1 MSTIKLLQIQGI
13 RSFGTKAED
22 VQQIRFSSP
31 VTLILGE
38 NGCGKTTIIECLKYA
53 LTGEAPP
60 GSGRG
65 QHFVHDPTIFDFSES
80 LAKISLEVQNI
91 RGEEQCVTRMMK
103 LFHKRGKLTF
113 ETLDGTISFGDGS
126 ISRRCVDVDIA
137 MCNFMGVSKAIIN
150 NVIFCHQEES
160 SWPLDE
166 PKKLKEKFDAIFG
179 ITEYNKAIEKYIKMR
194 KDKGIELK
202 LKESNLKHL
211 SHLKKQLED
220 KNIDLQN
227 AHEKF
232 NVIQDKCTKFDE
244 EMKPIDKRLS
254 EIREIEYEVG
264 KQQALKV
271 QLETKIKNCNDQI
284 SNLTKK
290 IKKPFQGTIHELDR
304 EIRLFC
310 KKMSEKRL
318 EKQELEDKLA
328 SLVSQEKKLQQSL
341 SELDRKGCS
350 LIQQRQKEQEN
361 TAERA
366 EKMRKLCDTI
376 NLPLDV
382 DLEQNVDRV
391 PETLSRIKVA
401 LQSEEKKI
409 KDLQLSHDKADHE
422 KQQQIDELRVTK
434 AKIESDIDAK
444 RKQKDQNDKDVRK
457 IDKEITDVE
466 ASTQLLKKVT
476 EMIAQATEC
485 YNKAS
490 EKMNQEELKKTINDR
505 KTNVARLQE
514 RFRTLDSQL
523 TFLNSISKL
532 MAEVNLKEKELEKK
546 EQEVRRVR
554 SKHSDNFKKLLEQPI
569 ESNYKRTL
577 QQTYEKLHRQ
587 MKELNEKIN
596 KLKLKEQ
603 SLEIKRK
610 NQKDELTRWEKE
622 LADSKDTIYE
632 KCHSTPYE
640 ELLAKC
646 KETIAKL
653 QLDHGALKSSEAMY
667 KKYIKKIEEDPHCPL
682 CHNGMSENEASN
694 LTSEL
699 TDEIHRLPDNI
710 NRTEKL
716 LKAEQKK
723 YESLIAL
730 RPVIEKVELLEK
742 DIPTRKT
749 ELRKLEE
756 NLGEVANDSESCQML
771 QIEPSAN
778 LDLVNSMLGDM
789 SLLDEAIREV
799 TRLQN
804 EVTKLKTK
812 LPEGG
817 PNASIED
824 VQLEKTTVSAELENE
839 RKLLERNQT
848 DYEKGNDTLNALR
861 EERNKLKDKQIKLQE
876 GVQSLPQ
883 LKERQV
889 ELRKQIEAIDIEI
902 KTLQQQLQ
910 PLKQKLTDSI
920 EEKQRLKD
928 SNRKIVLQMQAKL
941 DSMKNLDHDIQRLNR
956 ELIELEKLNL
966 AEEIERV
973 KNSKKRYQDESA
985 NKTKDITKT
994 SQALETVKIEV
1005 HNQDA
1010 LERDLNDNRELKEL
1024 QQKAANLDD
1033 EQKELQKTLGDLDF
1047 RRVAKEKEEL
1057 IKKRD
1062 QATVRK
1068 GELLGQMGEIKNQI
1082 NKLKQEIE
1090 DPMLKDS
1097 VQKYRR
1103 SLYEVVVLK
1112 KVIADLGQY
1121 RIALEW
1127 ALMKFHSEKMQKIN
1141 SLIREYWRQ
1150 IYRGN
1155 DIDYIQIQTLDE
1167 SKVSE
1172 TSADRKRSYNYKV
1185 IQSKNNQEIEMRG
1198 RCSAGQRVLACL
1210 IIRMALAETF
1220 SCNCGVLALDEPTTN
1235 LDQTNILS
1243 LCEALNRIVEERQT
1257 QSNFMLIIITH
1268 DEGFISRL
1276 GRIKTY
1282 HRVSRNLNGKSVIA
1296 KHRVN

>member
-22 VQQIRFSSP
+22 VQQIKFSSP

-80 LAKISLEVQNI
+80 LAKIVLEVQNI
-91 RGEEQCVTRMMK
+91 RGEEQSVTRAMK
-103 LFHKRGKLTF
+103 LCYKRGKLSF

-126 ISRRCVDVDIA
+126 ISRRCIDVDIA

-166 PKKLKEKFDAIFG
+166 AKKLKEKFDAIFG
-179 ITEYNKAIEKYIKMR
+179 ITEYNKAIEKYMKMR
-194 KDKGIELK
+194 KDQMVELK
-202 LKESNLKHL
+202 VKETNLKYL

-227 AHEKF
+227 AHEKY
-232 NVIQDKCTKFDE
+232 NAIKDKCNKFDE
-244 EMKPIDKRLS
+244 EMKPIDERLL
-254 EIREIEYEVG
+254 EIRKVEYEVG

-271 QLETKIKNCNDQI
+271 ELETKQKNCHDQI
-284 SNLTKK
+284 TGLTKK
-290 IKKPFQGTIHELDR
+290 IKKPFQGSIHELDR

-310 KKMSEKRL
+310 EKMSEKRL

-328 SLVSQEKKLQQSL
+328 SLVGQEKKIQVTLA
-341 SELDRKGCS
+341 ELDRKGCS

-366 EKMRKLCDTI
+366 DKMRKLCENVNI
-376 NLPLDV
+376 QLDF
-382 DLEQNVDRV
+382 DLEESVERV
-391 PETLSRIKVA
+391 PETLNRIKAA

-409 KDLQLSHDKADHE
+409 KDLQIGHDKADHE

-434 AKIESDIDAK
+434 AKIESDIEAK
-444 RKQKDQNDKDVRK
+444 RKQKDQNERDIRK
-457 IDKEITDVE
+457 IEKEVSDVE
-466 ASTQLLKKVT
+466 ASTNMLKKVT

-490 EKMNQEELKKTINDR
+490 EKMNQEDLKKNIADR

-532 MAEVNLKEKELEKK
+532 TAEINLKEKELEKK

-554 SKHSDNFKKLLEQPI
+554 SKHSDNFKKLFDQPVD
-569 ESNYKRTL
+569 SNYKRKL
-577 QQTYEKLHRQ
+577 QQTYEKLQREVKQ
-587 MKELNEKIN
+587 LTEKIN
-596 KLKLKEQ
+596 KLKLQEQ
-603 SLEIKRK
+603 GLEIKRK
-610 NQKDELTRWEKE
+610 TQKDELTRWEKE

-682 CHNGMSENEASN
+682 CHNGMSENEAST

-699 TDEIHRLPDNI
+699 TDEIQRLPDNI
-710 NRTEKL
+710 DRTEKL
-716 LKAEQKK
+716 LKVEQKK

-730 RPVIEKVELLEK
+730 RPVIEKVERLEK
-742 DIPTRKT
+742 DIPTRKAD
-749 ELRKLEE
+749 LRKLEE
-756 NLGEVANDSESCQML
+756 NLGRVAEESESSQML
-771 QIEPSAN
+771 QIEPNSN
-778 LDLVNSMLGDM
+778 LDLANSMMGDM
-789 SLLDEAIREV
+789 SLLDEAIKEV
-799 TRLQN
+799 TRLQS
-804 EVTKLKTK
+804 ELTKLKAK

-817 PNASIED
+817 PNGSIED

-839 RKLLERNQT
+839 RSILEKNQI

-889 ELRKQIEAIDIEI
+889 ELRKQIDANALEMT
-902 KTLQQQLQ
+902 KLQQQLQ
-910 PLKQKLTDSI
+910 PLRQKLAVSI

-928 SNRKIVLQMQAKL
+928 SNRKMVLQLQGKL

-956 ELIELEKLNL
+956 DLIELGKLNL
-966 AEEIERV
+966 AEEIERL
-973 KNSKKRYQDESA
+973 KNSRKRYQDESA
-985 NKTKDITKT
+985 AKTKEISKT
-994 SQALETVKIEV
+994 SQALEAAKIEV

-1024 QQKAANLDD
+1024 QQKAAKLDD
-1033 EQKELQKTLGDLDF
+1033 EQKDLMKILGDLDF
-1047 RRVAKEKEEL
+1047 RRVSKEKEEL

-1068 GELLGQMGEIKNQI
+1068 GELLGQMGEVNNQI
-1082 NKLKQEIE
+1082 NKLKREIE
-1090 DPMLKDS
+1090 EPNLKDS
-1097 VQKYRR
+1097 VQKHRR

-1121 RIALEW
+1121 RLALEW

-1155 DIDYIQIQTLDE
+1155 DIDYIQIQTDE
-1167 SKVSE
+1167 NKVSE
-1172 TSADRKRSYNYKV
+1172 TSADRKRSYNYRV
-1185 IQSKNNQEIEMRG
+1185 IQSKNNSEIEMRG

-1276 GRIKTY
+1276 GRVKTY
-1282 HRVSRNLNGKSVIA
+1282 HRVSRNMYGKSVIA